1 MKLFDVPSCVASIP
15 RFVLLCILL
24 FSTTRTHAQNVI
36 FSDSFENG
44 LNGWLTG
51 DNDIDG
57 TPCYWGIVNATF
69 GGEGARTGS
78 FKAYCAATGYV
89 GSTTSPNHQPY
100 MAAYLLREVD
110 LTGYTNATLSFWYR
124 LPSIETGYDSA
135 QVIMDDAILWKK
147 DTAQAG
153 SWAQVTLGLEAYVGG
168 IHSLKFV
175 FVADLSNERE
185 GWYIDDVLIT
195 DAYTPGPPPAN
206 NNFAAAQVLLGAI
219 GTVNG
224 GNGSASFETGEPTGG
239 FTGTNSIW
247 YRWTATTNGEVTI
260 ATAGSAF
267 DTVLCVYTGN
277 SLANLTP
284 VQCDD
289 NGGSNN
295 TSRVVFNATQS
306 TIYRIQVRG
315 ANNARGGVT
324 LSWSQPSGVGFDLLP
339 DIGLWADQSAG
350 YLYDW
355 YIDRSEPTKPGR
367 TLLRASTASINSGAG
382 PLELIGSS
390 TTPGVYQRIYTSDGS
405 YRDYYA
411 GTFTFHTN
419 HGHLHFD
426 NWLHF
431 RLRDV
436 LPGNGVGSI
445 VVQGNKTSFAIID
458 LEIYDSS
465 LPGHPSEAYYEGGL
479 VQGMSVGWAD
489 VYGATLLDQWIDIT
503 GVAPA
508 RYWLEAEVDPDN
520 RVIESNETNNLVRIL
535 IDLTFL
541 GATNVPN
548 DHFTNATV
556 VTGMTASFLDSNV
569 GATKES
575 GEPLHRY
582 GNAGGASIWYRWT
595 APSNMNAVVST
606 EGSSIDTVLAIYT
619 GSSVNALAVVAMN
632 DDSGVGKTS
641 LTNFSAI
648 GGVTYRIA
656 VDGYD
661 AGTGAA
667 QGGVQLNINP
677 GWNNDFSR
685 PVNIAGISGTTSGST
700 RGATRQANE
709 PLHAGVNGTNSIWY
723 AWTAPTNGPFTFDT
737 LGSSF
742 DTLLAVYAG
751 SAFPLTSVAGDDNS
765 GAFNSS
771 KVQFDAVAGTT
782 YRIAVDGYP
791 GELSVGA
798 VKLNWNGPR
807 APTITKQPVSTNLIA
822 GSTTQFRVE
831 VDGSAPFGFQW
842 RRFGTNLLDD
852 GAHVVGSKTAGL
864 TMGKIFAT
872 DTAGYSCIITN
883 AYGAVTSSPANL
895 IVLDN
900 PRVVYINHVTAPIA
914 GNALL
919 PLHAQAVGD
928 ERTYKFSM
936 SFDPA
941 VLGNPTVAAGANTP
955 GASITVN
962 DTLLASGKLGV
973 TLTLADGQ
981 HLPQSSTLELANV
994 MFDANPTMP
1003 AGTETIIGFLDQPV
1017 SKSVVSTN
1025 GGNLV
1030 ALFAAGTVTLE
1041 DWTASATAQFL
1052 ANGTFQL
1059 SISGPPNH
1067 TYVIEATTNIADQV
1081 WTPVSTNSTGTGG
1094 TLQFIDGAASGAPQ
1108 RFYRARMV
1116 N

>member
-1 MKLFDVPSCVASIP
+1 MKFIDVPSRIALIP
-15 RFVLLCILL
+15 RLLILGAIL
-24 FSTTRTHAQNVI
+24 MAGASVPAQNVI

-44 LNGWLTG
+44 LDGWLTG
-51 DNDIDG
+51 DNNIDG
-57 TPCYWGIVNATF
+57 TPCYFGIVNTTF

-78 FKAYCAATGYV
+78 FKAYCGAVGYV
-89 GSTTSPNHQPY
+89 GSSTSPNYQPDMSAY
-100 MAAYLLREVD
+100 MVRTLD

-124 LPSIETGYDSA
+124 IPSIETGYDYA
-135 QVIMDDAILWKK
+135 KVLMDDTVLWTK
-147 DTAQAG
+147 DTTQAG
-153 SWAQVTLGLEAYVGG
+153 SWAQVVLSLEAYVGSS
-168 IHSLKFV
+168 HTLKFI
-175 FVADLSNERE
+175 FEADVSEQRE

-206 NNFAAAQVLLGAI
+206 NNFAAAQLLVGAV
-219 GTVNG
+219 GTTTG
-224 GNGSASFETGEPTGG
+224 GNGSSTLETGEPTGG
-239 FTGTNSIW
+239 FNSTNSVW
-247 YRWTATTNGEVTI
+247 YRWTAITNGQVTFS
-260 ATAGSAF
+260 TEGSTF

-277 SLANLTP
+277 NVAALTP
-284 VQCDD
+284 IQCDD
-289 NGGSNN
+289 NSGSNN

-315 ANNARGGVT
+315 GNNARGGII
-324 LSWSQPSGVGFDLLP
+324 LNWSQPAGVGFDLLP
-339 DIGLWADQSAG
+339 DIGLWADQAAG

-355 YIDRSEPTKPGR
+355 YIDRNEPTMPGR
-367 TLLRASTASINSGAG
+367 TLLRASTASINTGRG

-390 TTPGVYQRIYTSDGS
+390 LAPGVYQRIYSSDGG
-405 YRDYYA
+405 YRDVYA
-411 GTFTFHTN
+411 GTFTFHPG

-426 NWLHF
+426 NWLNF
-431 RLRDV
+431 RLREV
-436 LPGNGVGSI
+436 LPGNGVGDI
-445 VVQGNKTSFAIID
+445 TVQGNKTSFAIID
-458 LEIYDSS
+458 LEIYDLS
-465 LPGHPSEAYYEGGL
+465 LPGHPSEAHYEGGL

-489 VYGATLLDQWIDIT
+489 VYGGTLLDQWIDIT

-508 RYWLEAEVDPDN
+508 RYWLEAEVDPDH
-520 RVIESNETNNLVRIL
+520 RVVEANESNNLVRIL

-541 GATNVPN
+541 GTTNVPN

-556 VTGMTASFLDSNV
+556 VTGMTASFMDSNV

-575 GEPLHRY
+575 GEPLHKY

-632 DDSGVGKTS
+632 DDSGVGRTS

-661 AGTGAA
+661 SGTGAA
-667 QGGVQLNINP
+667 QGGVHLNINP
-677 GWNNDFSR
+677 AWNNDFYR
-685 PVNIAGISGTTSGST
+685 PVTLSGVSGTTTGSN
-700 RGATRQANE
+700 RGATRQSGE

-723 AWTAPTNGPFTFDT
+723 IWTSPTNGPVTFDT
-737 LGSSF
+737 SGSSF
-742 DTLLAVYAG
+742 DTLLAVYTG
-751 SAFPLTSVAGDDNS
+751 TAFPVTPVVSDDNS
-765 GAFNSS
+765 GEFNSS
-771 KVQFDAVAGTT
+771 RVQFDAIAGTT
-782 YRIAVDGYP
+782 YHIAVDGYP
-791 GELSVGA
+791 GEIGVGT
-798 VKLNWNGPR
+798 VKLNWKGPR
-807 APTITKQPVSTNLIA
+807 APVITKQPVSTNLIA
-822 GSTTQFRVE
+822 GSTAQFRVE
-831 VDGSAPFGFQW
+831 VDGSEPFGFQW
-842 RRFGTNLLDD
+842 RRFGTNLIDD

-900 PRVVYINHVTAPIA
+900 PRVVYVNHVTAPLA

-919 PLHAQAVGD
+919 PIHAQAVGD

-941 VLGNPTVAAGANTP
+941 VLSNPTVAVGANTP
-955 GASITVN
+955 GATITMN
-962 DTLLASGKLGV
+962 NTLLASGKLGV

-994 MFDANPTMP
+994 MFDANPTTP

-1025 GGNLV
+1025 GANLT
-1030 ALFAAGTVTLE
+1030 ALFAAGTITLE
-1041 DWTASATAQFL
+1041 DWSASATAQFL
-1052 ANGTFQL
+1052 PNGTFQL

-1067 TYVIEATTNIADQV
+1067 TYVIEATTNIAEQV
-1081 WTPVSTNSTGTGG
+1081 WTPVSTNSTSAGG
-1094 TLQFIDGAASGAPQ
+1094 SLQFIDAAASGAPQ

-1116 N
+1116 Q